1 MLRAMILIVLGI
13 LLLITIITQVVMP
26 MFIDQLRFFWYFRK
40 GSRDDII
47 IPEKDDEA
55 DIHQQ
60 AHKASKEYKSAKN
73 VIKQQIKT
81 LKKLDRETDV

>member
-13 LLLITIITQVVMP
+13 LLLITIVTQVVLP
-26 MFIDQLRFFWYFRK
+26 MFIDKLRFFWYFRK

-47 IPEKDDEA
+47 IEQKNDEG
-55 DIHQQ
+55 DIHEQ
-60 AHKASKEYKSAKN
+60 AHKASREYKSAKN

-81 LKKLDRETDV
+81 LKKLDKDTDV